1 MADRRRSDVWSP
13 RAERDFLEIW
23 TYLATE
29 ASAEVASVQLRA
41 IDRTVNRLTQW
52 PLSGRARDELIAGVR
67 SIVVGQYVV
76 FYRASDDLVEIIRVL
91 HGSRDIDHI
100 FSDPSG
106 MSE

>member
-1 MADRRRSDVWSP
+1 MAGRRRSVVWSP
-13 RAERDFLEIW
+13 EAEGDLLEIW
-23 TYLATE
+23 TYLANE
-29 ASAEVASVQLRA
+29 ASPEVANVQLRSIA
-41 IDRTVNRLTQW
+41 RSTRRLARW

-76 FYRASDDLVEIIRVL
+76 FYRHIADRIEIIRVL

-106 MSE
+106 E